1 MGHSKGRQSIVS
13 SCSYTLLRDRSRT
26 LLNLRILPSE
36 HGGHPHPPVCEHM
49 HTRPCPQHSPGIGVL
64 VVTAVMQKFHHGL
77 QGKVEGGWSQET
89 GRGQQ
94 PSTPTPPHTH
104 TQPTGLRG
112 LTLEV
117 LARSCCSSRGD
128 VTVGMRQSGDRFSLF
143 CWGGS
148 GRLAVQPVFTHCT
161 I

>member
-1 MGHSKGRQSIVS
+1 MVAGGTAGMGHSKGRQSIVS

-49 HTRPCPQHSPGIGVL
+49 HTRPCPQRSPGIGVL

-94 PSTPTPPHTH
+94 PSTPTPPPHTH
-104 TQPTGLRG
+104 NPL
-112 LTLEV
+112 
-117 LARSCCSSRGD
+117 
-128 VTVGMRQSGDRFSLF
+128 
-143 CWGGS
+143 GS
-148 GRLAVQPVFTHCT
+148 GASPWRCWPEAAALPGVMSLWG
-161 I
+161 